1 MDGKRKLKRK
11 CKQAGPRDV
20 QVDKV
25 QVVRRRVVGPCTI
38 QDAVESKEGRTYQ
51 ATSIGYNT
59 DGEEVARFMVTWSF
73 KAKS

>member
-1 MDGKRKLKRK
+1 MVDLHATFSKKATGKVTFV
-11 CKQAGPRDV
+11 CDEVQALA
-20 QVDKV
+20 K
-25 QVVRRRVVGPCTI
+25 TI

>member
-1 MDGKRKLKRK
+1 VKISLLVVDLKATFSKKATGKVTFICDEIPALAR
-11 CKQAGPRDV
+11 
-20 QVDKV
+20 
-25 QVVRRRVVGPCTI
+25 TI

-59 DGEEVARFMVTWSF
+59 EGEEVARFMVTWSF